1 MADHSSRTKRS
12 SDGFS
17 LFLHSSDNR
26 RSSFA
31 EERHILELISL
42 GAPLPGILNQLC
54 TAIDVQIGNV
64 VSLVLLPDVE
74 YFLGSAAQTALQV
87 GLNVFSSTP
96 ILSRDKTLL
105 GKFEIYGCDPRLPTP
120 REAHLIDRVT
130 HLAAIALQRHADE
143 DEDFVRPSRRSKTGV
158 DGASERPPFIN

>member
-1 MADHSSRTKRS
+1 MADHPSRTKRS
-12 SDGFS
+12 PDEFS
-17 LFLHSSDNR
+17 LFLHPSDNR
-26 RSSFA
+26 RNSFA

-54 TAIDVQIGNV
+54 TAIDVRIGNV

-74 YFLGSAAQTALQV
+74 YYLGSIAQSALQV

-105 GKFEIYGCDPRLPTP
+105 GKLEIYGCDPRLPTSQ
-120 REAHLIDRVT
+120 EARLIDRVS

-143 DEDFVRPSRRSKTGV
+143 DVDFERPSRRSKSGV
-158 DGASERPPFIN
+158 DAALDRPPFIN